1 MLKLDEIEKVIWS
14 LSNQYYISMF
24 YKTGYCFTSKD
35 LFDNFNISRLTTKK
49 KFWGKDCKGDSK
61 LDLVAKVLT
70 YCFYLIIL
78 DIINNNITFVLPTV
92 HKEAMIHVKQF
103 TGETF
108 RHMYNM
114 GKFNDIDYLM
124 SNFKGYQIYYR
135 YQYKGGYREKPI
147 YINSALK
154 KIFIDNINK
163 GKQYY

>member
-1 MLKLDEIEKVIWS
+1 
-14 LSNQYYISMF
+14 
-24 YKTGYCFTSKD
+24 
-35 LFDNFNISRLTTKK
+35 
-49 KFWGKDCKGDSK
+49 
-61 LDLVAKVLT
+61 
-70 YCFYLIIL
+70 LIIL

-103 TGETF
+103 MGETF

>member
-1 MLKLDEIEKVIWS
+1 
-14 LSNQYYISMF
+14 MF

-114 GKFNDIDYLM
+114 GKFNDIDYLKD
-124 SNFKGYQIYYR
+124 SGI
-135 YQYKGGYREKPI
+135 
-147 YINSALK
+147 
-154 KIFIDNINK
+154 
-163 GKQYY
+163 

>member
-1 MLKLDEIEKVIWS
+1 
-14 LSNQYYISMF
+14 MF

-135 YQYKGGYREKPI
+135 YKYKGGYREKPI
-147 YINSALK
+147 YINSTLK

>member
-1 MLKLDEIEKVIWS
+1 
-14 LSNQYYISMF
+14 MF

-61 LDLVAKVLT
+61 LDLVAKVDKNKKI
-70 YCFYLIIL
+70 YE
-78 DIINNNITFVLPTV
+78 DIV
-92 HKEAMIHVKQF
+92 
-103 TGETF
+103 
-108 RHMYNM
+108 
-114 GKFNDIDYLM
+114 NDIDYLM